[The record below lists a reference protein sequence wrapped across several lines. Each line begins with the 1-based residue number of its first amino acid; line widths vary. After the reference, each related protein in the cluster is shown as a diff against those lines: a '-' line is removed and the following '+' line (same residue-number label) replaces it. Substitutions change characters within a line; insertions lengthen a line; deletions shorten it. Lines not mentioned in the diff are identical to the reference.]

1 MITKKDMELIASV
14 IRKRKQSINPHEY
27 YGDFNLPLKSLEQ
40 TVDIMCEALGASNPR
55 FQHDRFKKA
64 CGF

>member
-1 MITKKDMELIASV
+1 MISKKDIELIASV
-14 IRKRKQSINPHEY
+14 VRKKKQGIDPHAY
-27 YGDFNLPLKSLEQ
+27 YGDVNIPLKSLELS
-40 TVDIMCEALGASNPR
+40 VEIMCEALGASNPR